1 MSDQNLIENAP
12 YNEIQT
18 TISVKSDPKT
28 RGAEDQPKEYAIS
41 ARTVLNY
48 EKIVRK
54 LQQHSEEKRANDG
67 SMTEWYTVSPKDL
80 VTDLV
85 ERTELLPS
93 TITTYKYALLW
104 HLRKNE
110 HIAEYKEALDVLKEH
125 AEQLKKEKSAKP
137 PVGKWKRKAIPKAD
151 LNALIEQLT
160 EMSSG
165 SKGIWAGR
173 TQRWL
178 LAGLATGVR
187 PIEWLRTSWVDES
200 KTAIRVAGSK
210 VKEDVP
216 GFMRGSENEE
226 DYIPKEIERTI
237 PILNEADRLAVDAHM
252 ESIRLEV
259 IDGNLGFERYRSICG
274 VTIHRACKKLWDGKK
289 TYSLYSA
296 RKQFSANARAE
307 FGDARA
313 AELMGHSRADTPSAA
328 SYGSANQ
335 AYSRTGAQYRST
347 PATQSS
353 REIQSAQDK
362 AGAVRG
368 QSNMQAAVEE

>member
-1 MSDQNLIENAP
+1 MSDQDLIENAP
-12 YNEIQT
+12 NDEIQT
-18 TISVKSDPKT
+18 AISVRSDPKN

-41 ARTVLNY
+41 KGTVANY

-54 LQQHSEEKRANDG
+54 LQQYSEEKRANDG

-85 ERTELLPS
+85 ARAELLPS

-104 HLRKNE
+104 HLRQNE
-110 HIAEYKEALDVLKEH
+110 HIAEYKEALDMLKAH
-125 AEQLKKEKSAKP
+125 AEQAKKEKAGKR
-137 PVGKWKRKAIPKAD
+137 PVGNWKRKAIPKAD

-165 SKGIWAGR
+165 RKAVWAGR
-173 TQRWL
+173 TQRWV

-226 DYIPKEIERTI
+226 DYIPKETERTI

-259 IDGNLGFERYRSICG
+259 IDGSLSFERYRSICG

-307 FGDARA
+307 FGEVRA
-313 AELMGHSRADTPSAA
+313 AELMGHSRPDTPSAA
-328 SYGSANQ
+328 AYGSASQ
-335 AYSRTGAQYRST
+335 AYSRTGARYRSA

-353 REIQSAQDK
+353 RHIQSTLEK

-368 QSNMQAAVEE
+368 QSNVQAADEE